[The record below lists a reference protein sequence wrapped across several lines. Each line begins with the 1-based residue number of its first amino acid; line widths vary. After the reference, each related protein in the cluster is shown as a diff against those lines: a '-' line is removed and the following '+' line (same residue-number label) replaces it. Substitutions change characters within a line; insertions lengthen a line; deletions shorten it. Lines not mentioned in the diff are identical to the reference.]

1 MPAETAF
8 GHDQTCVTRT
18 FFGGFNHVSI
28 LTDSKESR
36 KEAEY
41 IWRKKEHSDQIS
53 VANDVLYEVVVKRLE
68 CSIKVLEL

>member
-36 KEAEY
+36 IYLDKKKNKIEGLAE
-41 IWRKKEHSDQIS
+41 KKELKTETS
-53 VANDVLYEVVVKRLE
+53 K
-68 CSIKVLEL
+68 

>member
-1 MPAETAF
+1 MPEETAF

-36 KEAEY
+36 KEGSIY
-41 IWRKKEHSDQIS
+41 LDRKKNRQLS
-53 VANDVLYEVVVKRLE
+53 VEKDVYKVVVNR
-68 CSIKVLEL
+68 I

>member
-36 KEAEY
+36 IYLDE
-41 IWRKKEHSDQIS
+41 KKNRQIS
-53 VANDVLYEVVVKRLE
+53 VEKDVYEVAINR
-68 CSIKVLEL
+68 I

>member
-36 KEAEY
+36 IYLDE
-41 IWRKKEHSDQIS
+41 KKNPQIS
-53 VANDVLYEVVVKRLE
+53 VEKDVYEAAINR
-68 CSIKVLEL
+68 I

>member
-36 KEAEY
+36 IY
-41 IWRKKEHSDQIS
+41 LDKKKNRQIS
-53 VANDVLYEVVVKRLE
+53 VEKDVYEVVVNR
-68 CSIKVLEL
+68 I

>member
-1 MPAETAF
+1 MPVETAF

-36 KEAEY
+36 KEGRIYFDE
-41 IWRKKEHSDQIS
+41 KKKNCQLS
-53 VANDVLYEVVVKRLE
+53 VEKDVYEVVVNR
-68 CSIKVLEL
+68 I

>member
-36 KEAEY
+36 IY
-41 IWRKKEHSDQIS
+41 LDKKKNRQIS
-53 VANDVLYEVVVKRLE
+53 VEKDVYDVVVDR
-68 CSIKVLEL
+68 I